1 MSKLSI
7 QDAAR
12 RWIDTFDHVPASVLE
27 KMAEADPDM
36 YHYDSDSLR
45 LVGGPRIVCDGC
57 ERDYE
62 GPSTLSELRDRA
74 KQGRGVPCPW
84 CDLNPGDQ
92 WIRGYPSHAFPVA
105 WSTLFA
111 PRESLDC
118 EWVLEHAE
126 EVAKLNLY
134 VFQSEDYGCLLG
146 IDGAGYDFHEAFWIP
161 LYRLRGLKW
170 HDFE

>member
-12 RWIDTFDHVPASVLE
+12 RWLEQFDHVPASVIE
-27 KMAEADPDM
+27 KMAKADEAM
-36 YHYDSDSLR
+36 SYYESDSLR
-45 LVGGPRIVCDGC
+45 LVAGPRIVCDPC
-57 ERDYE
+57 NLDYE
-62 GPSTLSELRDRA
+62 GPSTLSEMREHA
-74 KQGRGVPCPW
+74 MQGRGIPCDW
-84 CDLNPGDQ
+84 CDHTPGDQ
-92 WIRGYPSHAFPVA
+92 WREGFPTHAFPVA

-111 PRESLDC
+111 PRDRLDQN
-118 EWVLEHAE
+118 WILEHAE
-126 EVAKLNLY
+126 AVAKLGLY

-146 IDGAGYDFHEAFWIP
+146 IDGAGFDFDEAFWIP